1 MKVNLERRSEIGE
14 ARRRRTLEKILKAML
29 DVLSERRFDDCT
41 VDDFIQAAGMSRGT
55 FYNYFKNKDDIAHTV
70 ATLLNSIIEAT
81 IVQVAPSQERAVDRI
96 ALALATFLDFA
107 AQAPHLA
114 EVMFR
119 EFLRHYP
126 RYPTFVESSSERFRH
141 EYEKGAAEGDL
152 TISAPDVLQD
162 AVSGTLAFL
171 MVRMVYSPGDQHKT
185 IMRQGINYIL
195 LGQGVSKA
203 KAKSATDK
211 AIKCL
216 PLADLSVVESSFE
229 EVIDLVMREDD

>member
-14 ARRRRTLEKILKAML
+14 GRRRRTLEKILRAML
-29 DVLSERRFDDCT
+29 DVLSERRFDDCS
-41 VDDFIQAAGMSRGT
+41 VDDFIQTAGMSRGT
-55 FYNYFKNKDDIAHTV
+55 FYNYFRNKDDIAHTL
-70 ATLLNSIIEAT
+70 ATLLNSIIET
-81 IVQVAPSQERAVDRI
+81 TVARVVPAQEKAVDRI
-96 ALALATFLDFA
+96 ALSLATYLDFA
-107 AQAPHLA
+107 AQAPNLA

-126 RYPTFVESSSERFRH
+126 RYPTFVESSADRFKDL
-141 EYEKGAAEGDL
+141 YEKGAAEGDL
-152 TISAPDVLQD
+152 IITSPEVLQD

-171 MVRMVYSPGDQHKT
+171 MVRMVYSADDQHEM

-211 AIKCL
+211 AIECL
-216 PLADLSVVESSFE
+216 PLADLSVVESAFDQI
-229 EVIDLVMREDD
+229 IDLVMRGKK